1 MGPWGLGVTLGQ
13 KLYGLLLP
21 IQSAPTWPSWDR
33 RPSPL
38 VELLKQSHTRSP
50 RLTVLSVAPPQPLAD
65 GSSNP
70 SLHEN
75 LKQAIL
81 PNQPVEASP
90 SSSLGSL
97 SQAEKE
103 DCSSSSSIHS
113 TTSYDRFLSRT
124 FVRANSFP
132 EALICER

>member
-1 MGPWGLGVTLGQ
+1 M
-13 KLYGLLLP
+13 
-21 IQSAPTWPSWDR
+21 
-33 RPSPL
+33 
-38 VELLKQSHTRSP
+38 
-50 RLTVLSVAPPQPLAD
+50 
-65 GSSNP
+65 
-70 SLHEN
+70 
-75 LKQAIL
+75 

-113 TTSYDRFLSRT
+113 ATSYDRFLSRT
-124 FVRANSFP
+124 FVQANSFP